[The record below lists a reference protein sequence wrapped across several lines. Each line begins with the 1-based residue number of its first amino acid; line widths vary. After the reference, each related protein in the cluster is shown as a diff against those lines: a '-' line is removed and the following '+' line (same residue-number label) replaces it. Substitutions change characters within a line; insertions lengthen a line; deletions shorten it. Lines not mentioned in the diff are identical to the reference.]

1 MVAVMAHAPDN
12 LDALTDPETH
22 LVSFVLRFVCD
33 GPADPDCGPAAGWHG
48 VLRHVQTNTELHFT
62 RWDEAVAFISRH
74 VALAPA
80 AQSPNHPIANHQ
92 SPSS

>member
-1 MVAVMAHAPDN
+1 MAHAPDN
-12 LDALTDPETH
+12 LDALTIPETH

-33 GPADPDCGPAAGWHG
+33 GPVDPGRGLSADWHG

-62 RWDEAVAFISRH
+62 RWAEAVAFISQH

-80 AQSPNHPIANHQ
+80 AQPPDHPIANHHAP
-92 SPSS
+92 SP